1 MAADTDAANDCS
13 DEEDWMWNSHLAAST
28 IVKTDNAAESRRNF
42 TAQAV
47 KPFALEM
54 QLEVDRSCDL
64 LKQMLRR
71 YKHPSFDITK
81 PLSVEFKDELGVDAG
96 GVTRELF
103 HLLMER
109 LKSQIGALNLF
120 EGQVGHL
127 VPIHDYDLLSGG
139 LFVQVGRMI
148 LHSIL
153 NGCNGMPGLSPGVVA
168 YLVTGQRDV
177 AVEHVKVSDIPD
189 LVLQRRLTEVCQT
202 LKSYESVL

>member
-1 MAADTDAANDCS
+1 
-13 DEEDWMWNSHLAAST
+13 
-28 IVKTDNAAESRRNF
+28 
-42 TAQAV
+42 
-47 KPFALEM
+47 
-54 QLEVDRSCDL
+54 
-64 LKQMLRR
+64 MLRR
-71 YKHPSFDITK
+71 YKYPSFDITK
-81 PLSVEFKDELGVDAG
+81 PLSVEFKYELGVDAG

-109 LKSQIGALNLF
+109 LKSQLNLF

-153 NGCNGMPGLSPGVVA
+153 NECNGMPGLSPGVVA
-168 YLVTGQRDV
+168 YLVTGKRDA

-189 LVLQRRLTEVCQT
+189 PVLQGRLREVCQT
-202 LKSYESVL
+202 LKSYESVGTGVHTF